1 MTRDEFLTE
10 LNQELAT
17 TGFYEFNREQIRY
30 YRDYING
37 EMSKGRSE
45 QDIMDELGDP
55 RLIAK
60 TIKNANGFDD
70 ERPVEFDS
78 QGHPMDDTPEEEKTA
93 FDKAADKVKR
103 FEVTGAKA
111 GWFFIGFWIILM
123 LLIVGFFFLI
133 GNLFAFSPLLVVLI
147 IALFYKSIAGGR

>member
-78 QGHPMDDTPEEEKTA
+78 QGHPMDDTPEEEKNA

-103 FEVTGAKA
+103 FKVTGAKA

>member
-30 YRDYING
+30 YRDYIND
-37 EMSKGRSE
+37 EMAKGRSE
-45 QDIMDELGDP
+45 QEIMDELGDP

-78 QGHPMDDTPEEEKTA
+78 QGRPVDDTPEEEKTT
-93 FDKAADKVKR
+93 FDKAADSVKR
-103 FEVTGAKA
+103 FKVTGSKA
-111 GWFFIGFWIILM
+111 GVAFLAFWIILM
-123 LLIVGFFFLI
+123 LLFVAFFFFI
-133 GNLFAFSPLLVVLI
+133 GNLFTFSPLIVAIL
-147 IALFYKSIAGGR
+147 IALFFKNIVARK